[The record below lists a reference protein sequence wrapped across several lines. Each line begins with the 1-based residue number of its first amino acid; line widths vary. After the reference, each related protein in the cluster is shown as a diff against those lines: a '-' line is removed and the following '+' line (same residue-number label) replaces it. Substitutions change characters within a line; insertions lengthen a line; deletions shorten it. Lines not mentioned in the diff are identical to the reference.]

1 MSEQPGGERTE
12 EATPK
17 KRQEARKKGQVAK
30 SNDLTQAVTMLV
42 IAMMIPGVCQAIGGG
57 LINAMAAPERLVSK
71 DASPAAILSGAG
83 SMAQPILMAALP
95 LLLVIMGAGVAA
107 NIAQTGF
114 LFTTEPLKPEFRK
127 VNPLE
132 GMKRLF
138 SFKSVFEGLKATA
151 KLFIF
156 SGIAWSVIKGSES
169 QIVSMA
175 GLTPNQSAI
184 LIGGI
189 AHTIL
194 IRVASTWLVLAAID
208 YGFQRFQHEK
218 QLKMTKQELRQEMK
232 DQEGSAEVKSARH
245 QRRRTLMKGGL
256 ASRIKEADVVV
267 ANPTHFAIA
276 IKYDRSKM
284 HAPIIIAKGQDYL
297 ALRIRGIAEEAG
309 IPVVENKPL
318 ARALYKHCE
327 VGDYVPREHFT
338 AVAEVLAYVYRTMKR
353 VKISA

>member
-1 MSEQPGGERTE
+1 MAEHPGGERTE

-30 SNDLTQAVTMLV
+30 STDLTQAVTMLV
-42 IAMMIPGVCQAIGGG
+42 IAMMIPGVCQAIGSGF
-57 LINAMAAPERLVSK
+57 IHSMSAPERLNTR
-71 DASPAAILSGAG
+71 DASYSAIMGGAG
-83 SMAQPILMAALP
+83 TMAQPIISAAIP
-95 LLLVIMGAGVAA
+95 LLLVIMVVGIAA
-107 NIAQTGF
+107 NVAQVGF
-114 LFTTEPLKPEFRK
+114 LFSGESLKPEFRK
-127 VNPLE
+127 INPFE
-132 GMKRLF
+132 GLKKLF
-138 SFKSVFEGLKATA
+138 SFKSVFEGMKASA
-151 KLFIF
+151 KLLVF
-156 SGIAWSVIKGSES
+156 SGLAWGVIRSNEH
-169 QIVSMA
+169 QIVAMA
-175 GLTPNQSAI
+175 GMTPSQSAA
-184 LIGGI
+184 LVGGI

-194 IRVASTWLVLAAID
+194 TRLAAVWLVLAAID
-208 YGFQRFQHEK
+208 YGYQRFQHEK

-232 DQEGSAEVKSARH
+232 DQEGSPEVKSARYH
-245 QRRRTLMKGGL
+245 ARRRLMKGGL
-256 ASRIKEADVVV
+256 ANRIREADVVV

-297 ALRIRGIAEEAG
+297 ALKIREIAENSD